1 MILYLI
7 KQFFLLIPLLALSAI
22 IYIFATGGA
31 NAGNQGIFN
40 FSTMCVG
47 SFLLI
52 LIGITIDRW
61 YVRPLLLKRRINKIK
76 GMTGTQ
82 AVPELLAY
90 LSDWHLEIRTAA
102 SDRLAIID
110 ADVTPALIQ
119 ILSDSPHDRAR
130 GAAAATL
137 GEKLGRSALPVL
149 QLAAEREKSLYVRK
163 AIAQAIQNLE
173 QYGKP

>member
-52 LIGITIDRW
+52 LIGINIDMW
-61 YVRPLLLKRRINKIK
+61 YVRPLLLKRRVNKIK

-82 AVPELLAY
+82 AVPELIAY
-90 LSDWHLEIRTAA
+90 LSDRHPKIRTAA
-102 SDRLAIID
+102 SDTLAIID
-110 ADVTPALIQ
+110 ADVTPTLIQ
-119 ILSDSPHDRAR
+119 ILSDSPHDHAR
-130 GAAAATL
+130 VAAADTL
-137 GEKLGRSALPVL
+137 GK
-149 QLAAEREKSLYVRK
+149 
-163 AIAQAIQNLE
+163 N
-173 QYGKP
+173 